1 MTLNP
6 VGNLLISSMPEKGI
20 MEDKHETII
29 SVMGTQRRALLEQV
43 KQLELMVAQNYPTLF
58 SVALMVMSMRTTE
71 TLRDNFVGLKHDQW
85 LKESNLVGYSAF
97 YKNYEK
103 LLQRTEDALWY
114 AKNCI
119 EKHFDQFITC
129 SFCGLVASKH
139 TTCHARL
146 ANTVG
151 TAPETEVKWVK
162 VNKAPRMWDGRWH
175 EVRKIEEITAN
186 HSTSGGAKAGG
197 SARRSELL
205 RHLEQDLFDWF
216 NVQYYSKPQA
226 VRDAEEAERAE
237 ERRRR
242 VASWGY

>member
-1 MTLNP
+1 
-6 VGNLLISSMPEKGI
+6 
-20 MEDKHETII
+20 MEDTHDTIV

-43 KQLELMVAQNYPTLF
+43 KQLELMVAQNYPILF
-58 SVALMVMSMRTTE
+58 SVAVMVMSMRTTE

-97 YKNYEK
+97 YKNYKK

-114 AKNCI
+114 AKKCVN
-119 EKHFDQFITC
+119 DYVAQFITC
-129 SFCGLVASKH
+129 SYCGLVASKH

-151 TAPETEVKWVK
+151 TSPETEGKWVK
-162 VNKAPRMWDGRWH
+162 VNKAPRMWNRKWH
-175 EVRKIEEITAN
+175 EAYETEEITAN
-186 HSTSGGAKAGG
+186 HSTHGGARQGG

-216 NVQYYSKPQA
+216 EVQHYSKPQA
-226 VRDAEEAERAE
+226 VIDAERAE
-237 ERRRR
+237 QEAERQRRI
-242 VASWGY
+242 AAWGY

>member
-1 MTLNP
+1 MGDT
-6 VGNLLISSMPEKGI
+6 
-20 MEDKHETII
+20 HETIV

-58 SVALMVMSMRTTE
+58 SVAVMVMSMRTTE
-71 TLRDNFVGLKHDQW
+71 TLRDNFVGLKHDQY

-97 YKNYEK
+97 YKNYKK

-114 AKNCI
+114 AKNCV
-119 EKHFDQFITC
+119 EKHFDQFINC

-151 TAPETEVKWVK
+151 ASPETEVKWVK
-162 VNKAPRMWDGRWH
+162 VNNAPRMWDRKWH
-175 EVRKIEEITAN
+175 KARKIEEITAN
-186 HSTSGGAKAGG
+186 HSTWGGARPGG

-216 NVQYYSKPQA
+216 EVRDYSKPQA
-226 VRDAEEAERAE
+226 VIDAEEAERQ
-237 ERRRR
+237 RRI
-242 VASWGY
+242 AAWGY